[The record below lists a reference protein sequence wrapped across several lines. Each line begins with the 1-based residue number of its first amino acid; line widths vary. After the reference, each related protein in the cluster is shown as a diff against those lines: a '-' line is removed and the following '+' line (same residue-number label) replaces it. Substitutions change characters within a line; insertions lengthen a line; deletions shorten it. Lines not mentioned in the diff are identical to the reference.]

1 MNVVIDRLNGKLNKK
16 LLSSRWLKD
25 KGDNFLFDWRFDFFW
40 TACRKVF
47 YLITVWD
54 SLEPRS
60 CDISDSFEYNIGVR
74 GSQRSS
80 RGIILTHFIRSL
92 EDTLPE
98 IGSTKEKLRMRRSL
112 AWWIMLDGMHATLK
126 LNINSANLIPS
137 NGSRLADSKMIG
149 AGPSIFIC

>member
-1 MNVVIDRLNGKLNKK
+1 MLTRLTLITRERKPQKLRWINSHCFQNIQRGMNVVVDRLNGKLNKK

-92 EDTLPE
+92 EDTLQE
-98 IGSTKEKLRMRRSL
+98 IGSTKEKLGMRRSL
-112 AWWIMLDGMHATLK
+112 AWRIIEQDEV
-126 LNINSANLIPS
+126 
-137 NGSRLADSKMIG
+137 
-149 AGPSIFIC
+149 F